1 MLFESLLFQL
11 GSLLLLASV
20 VGLVCHYFKQP
31 LFFAYIFTGLLV
43 GLVAGRHIDG
53 HSLHFF
59 SELGI
64 AFLLFLVG
72 LELNLKNLTRLGKI
86 GVITS
91 LSQIVITATISFSVA
106 IWFGMDVLP
115 AIYVALAMTIASAV
129 ISVKYLNDK
138 NATET
143 LYGKVD
149 LVLHLVQD
157 IVAVAAIIILSSLNA
172 NSGGLVGV
180 VEVALVLSKGA
191 LLITTH
197 IFLSQHVL
205 PRLFKH
211 IASSSELLLLASIAW
226 CIFGA
231 ATAQLF
237 GFSVEIGAFLA
248 GLGLSSSSYQFQ
260 IAGKIKPLRDFFV
273 VLFFISLG
281 LQITVSS
288 PLQIIVPALVL
299 SAIVIILNPLVTA
312 ILLGRFGYKR
322 HTAFF
327 ASMLMS
333 QIGEFSLVLG
343 ALGVANGHLSGQE
356 GSLITAIVLI
366 TMLVSSVIIKHEHA
380 LYKKLRP
387 LLLFLE
393 RPDLHERRVVR
404 RRWQDHIVIMGAHR
418 LGSDLLDLLQHE
430 SDKVVVVDYDP
441 ERVSLLDR
449 HNFATVYGDA
459 TDETV
464 LHEVAVTK
472 AKLIIS
478 TIPQHE
484 STVELLRQ
492 LKDHKVTAQVI
503 VTASSVDEAHIYY
516 RMGASYVIIP
526 KLIGSMAMSQIVK
539 DHLSNLDDL
548 EHAKLSHLQFLAA
561 QGYLG
566 R

>member
-180 VEVALVLSKGA
+180 VEVALVN
-191 LLITTH
+191 I
-197 IFLSQHVL
+197 
-205 PRLFKH
+205 
-211 IASSSELLLLASIAW
+211 
-226 CIFGA
+226 
-231 ATAQLF
+231 
-237 GFSVEIGAFLA
+237 
-248 GLGLSSSSYQFQ
+248 
-260 IAGKIKPLRDFFV
+260 
-273 VLFFISLG
+273 
-281 LQITVSS
+281 
-288 PLQIIVPALVL
+288 
-299 SAIVIILNPLVTA
+299 
-312 ILLGRFGYKR
+312 
-322 HTAFF
+322 
-327 ASMLMS
+327 
-333 QIGEFSLVLG
+333 
-343 ALGVANGHLSGQE
+343 
-356 GSLITAIVLI
+356 
-366 TMLVSSVIIKHEHA
+366 
-380 LYKKLRP
+380 
-387 LLLFLE
+387 
-393 RPDLHERRVVR
+393 
-404 RRWQDHIVIMGAHR
+404 
-418 LGSDLLDLLQHE
+418 
-430 SDKVVVVDYDP
+430 
-441 ERVSLLDR
+441 
-449 HNFATVYGDA
+449 
-459 TDETV
+459 
-464 LHEVAVTK
+464 
-472 AKLIIS
+472 
-478 TIPQHE
+478 
-484 STVELLRQ
+484 
-492 LKDHKVTAQVI
+492 
-503 VTASSVDEAHIYY
+503 
-516 RMGASYVIIP
+516 
-526 KLIGSMAMSQIVK
+526 
-539 DHLSNLDDL
+539 
-548 EHAKLSHLQFLAA
+548 
-561 QGYLG
+561 
-566 R
+566 